1 MDGMTGIMIEEKYR
15 LRKVLWEM
23 TDWLKCRGL
32 ITSNEYQ
39 ESMRLFDCL
48 QWSDKGVERF
58 LGRIKIKNR
67 EGKNERTNR
76 GQGI

>member
-1 MDGMTGIMIEEKYR
+1 MDRAIGVTHKEKLQ
-15 LRKVLWEM
+15 LRKCLWEM

-32 ITSNEYQ
+32 ITNQEYQ

-48 QWSDKGVERF
+48 QWSDKEVERF

-67 EGKNERTNR
+67 ERENERTN
-76 GQGI
+76 